1 MFLKQVK
8 AEALVKKDL
17 AVGRGLEITGFC
29 AGVRT
34 KLTGIVDFISH
45 SEKTNVSNIF
55 INNTRAQRMVMKV
68 YSDRNMA
75 ELFLYEEDSI
85 KFHIIQHV
93 TVTVDG
99 GNFLLDFK
107 DGLKYNAKEGGY
119 KWVPVVVGDT
129 VRQASRGIN
138 HTVLALSSSGQTMF
152 IEDEYGNAKSVSYKD
167 ETFWQTFAAFKWE

>member
-8 AEALVKKDL
+8 GETIIEKDL
-17 AVGRGLEITGFC
+17 VAGRGLEITGFC
-29 AGVRT
+29 AGVKT
-34 KLTGIVDFISH
+34 QLTGIVDFISH
-45 SEKTNVSNIF
+45 SETTNVSNIF
-55 INNTRAQRMVMKV
+55 INSTRAQRMVMKV

-75 ELFLYEEDSI
+75 EVFLYEENRI
-85 KFHIIQHV
+85 KCFTVQQV

-99 GNFLLDFK
+99 GNSILNFK

-138 HTVLALSSSGQTMF
+138 HTVLALSTSGQTMF
-152 IEDEYGNAKSVSYKD
+152 IEDQYGNAKAVSYKD